1 EQYRLALA
9 LPDAKQKLLHERA
22 RLVVERAERLIEQK
36 NCRIVGERARNRGAL
51 LHSAGELFGIV
62 LRKIGE
68 TNVREPF
75 VHDLCALARRYAFLA
90 QPECDVVGHRKPGK
104 KRVGLEHHAAVGTG
118 RADRLAIQKYEPGGR
133 LIEPPDRPQQGG
145 CTAAG
150 RTNDGD
156 EIIVG
161 DFQIDRL
168 ERACRQTPAH
178 GRENPGK
185 ILDDE
190 LAQPKLQGNS
200 RWFAPLK
207 RKSEISPMMPMTMI
221 PKMICPVAS

>member
-118 RADRLAIQKYEPGGR
+118 RADRLAIQEYAPGGR
-133 LIEPPDRPQQGG
+133 LVEPGSETPQGG
-145 CTAAG
+145 LHADG
-150 RTNDGD
+150 RAKNTH
-156 EIIVG
+156 EM
-161 DFQIDRL
+161 
-168 ERACRQTPAH
+168 
-178 GRENPGK
+178 
-185 ILDDE
+185 
-190 LAQPKLQGNS
+190 S
-200 RWFAPLK
+200 
-207 RKSEISPMMPMTMI
+207 SS
-221 PKMICPVAS
+221 